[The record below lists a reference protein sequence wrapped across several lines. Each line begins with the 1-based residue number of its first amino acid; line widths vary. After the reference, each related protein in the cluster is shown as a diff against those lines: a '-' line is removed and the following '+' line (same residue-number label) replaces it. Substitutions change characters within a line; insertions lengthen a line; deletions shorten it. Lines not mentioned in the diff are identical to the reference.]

1 MGSDDISGGLLLDDV
16 KAVEI
21 QQREIQAQQLSIRKS
36 EESVKI
42 QSDIQ
47 SQTTTIQGQ
56 MPGVTNAA
64 PKVRIKQ
71 PKVVIKQD
79 PKPEP
84 TPTVVDNDQPRPRKD
99 YTDERYE
106 PIHENHFKRV
116 NQSPV
121 STFSI
126 DVDKASYSNMRRFIN
141 NQQLPPPDAIRIEEL
156 VNYFKYDYPQP
167 QNKQPFAVFTDV
179 TSAPWNPENKLI
191 HIGIKGKEISYEE
204 APANNLVFLIDVSG
218 SMSSYNKL
226 PLLQKSFNMLVDNL
240 REKDRVA
247 IVVYAGAAGM
257 VLPST
262 TGLEKEKI
270 KNAINMLKSGGSTAG
285 GQGIQLAYKIAQ
297 DYFIEGGNNRIILA
311 TDGDFNVGVSN
322 DNELVSLIEEKRNGG
337 VFLTVLGFGTGNYQ
351 DAKMEKIADH
361 GNGNYAYID
370 NFTEAKKVLVNEMSG
385 TLYTIAKDVKIQIE
399 FNPAKVKAYRL
410 IGYEN
415 RMLAK
420 EDFNDDTKDAG
431 ELGAGHTVTAL
442 YEIVPAGSNIP
453 FASADDDLRYTPVPV
468 NYTARTSDEIMTVK
482 LRYKKPDADKSELIE
497 NPVQDKLTPFE
508 RASENLRFASAVAE
522 FGMLLRHS
530 RYRGDASFESVIQR
544 AKLAKGA
551 DLDGYR
557 AEFIRLVETADLLSR
572 E

>member
-1 MGSDDISGGLLLDDV
+1 
-16 KAVEI
+16 
-21 QQREIQAQQLSIRKS
+21 
-36 EESVKI
+36 
-42 QSDIQ
+42 
-47 SQTTTIQGQ
+47 
-56 MPGVTNAA
+56 
-64 PKVRIKQ
+64 
-71 PKVVIKQD
+71 
-79 PKPEP
+79 
-84 TPTVVDNDQPRPRKD
+84 
-99 YTDERYE
+99 
-106 PIHENHFKRV
+106 
-116 NQSPV
+116 
-121 STFSI
+121 
-126 DVDKASYSNMRRFIN
+126 
-141 NQQLPPPDAIRIEEL
+141 
-156 VNYFKYDYPQP
+156 
-167 QNKQPFAVFTDV
+167 
-179 TSAPWNPENKLI
+179 
-191 HIGIKGKEISYEE
+191 
-204 APANNLVFLIDVSG
+204 ANNLVFLIDVSG

-240 REKDRVA
+240 RERDRVA

-311 TDGDFNVGVSN
+311 TDGDFNVGMSN

-453 FASADDDLRYTPVPV
+453 FASADDDMRYTPVPV

-497 NPVQDKLTPFE
+497 NPVQDKLTPFTQ
-508 RASENLRFASAVAE
+508 ASENLRFASAVAE

-530 RYRGDASFESVIQR
+530 RYRGDASFDAVIQR